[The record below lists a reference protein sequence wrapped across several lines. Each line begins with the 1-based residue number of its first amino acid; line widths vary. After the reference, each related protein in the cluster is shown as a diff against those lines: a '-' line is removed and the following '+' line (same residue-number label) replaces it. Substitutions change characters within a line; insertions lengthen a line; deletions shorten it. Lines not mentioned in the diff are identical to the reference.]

1 MHIKATNISKQFKN
15 NVLFTNINLDLY
27 SGNIYG
33 LIGHNG
39 SGKTVLMKILT
50 GVMKPTTGTV
60 EIDDK
65 TLHQDIHILPEV
77 GVIFE
82 KPEFFNDLTG
92 KENLEL
98 LAKINKR
105 IDDKKIIETMK
116 QVNLDPNNQNKVK
129 DYSLGMVQRLGIAQA
144 IMEDQKILI
153 LDEPTN
159 ALDQDGVISIL
170 RLLKH
175 KKEEGCLI
183 LISSHQLDEIFAICD
198 EVYQINHQNLIKVDK
213 QEERKFN
220 L

>member
-1 MHIKATNISKQFKN
+1 
-15 NVLFTNINLDLY
+15 
-27 SGNIYG
+27 
-33 LIGHNG
+33 
-39 SGKTVLMKILT
+39 MKILT

-65 TLHQDIHILPEV
+65 ILHQDIQILPEV

-116 QVNLDPNNQNKVK
+116 QVNLDQSNKNKVK

-159 ALDQDGVISIL
+159 ALDQDGVVSIL
-170 RLLKH
+170 RLLKQ

>member
-1 MHIKATNISKQFKN
+1 MHIKTTNISKQFKN
-15 NVLFTNINLDLY
+15 NVLFTNVNLDLY
-27 SGNIYG
+27 SGKIYG

-65 TLHQDIHILPEV
+65 TLHQDIQILPEV

-105 IDDKKIIETMK
+105 IDDKKIIEAMK

-159 ALDQDGVISIL
+159 ALDQDGVVSIL
-170 RLLKH
+170 RLLKQ

-183 LISSHQLDEIFAICD
+183 LISSHQLDEIFAVCD
-198 EVYQINHQNLIKVDK
+198 EVYQINHKNLVKVDK

>member
-15 NVLFTNINLDLY
+15 NVLFTIINLDLY
-27 SGNIYG
+27 SANIYG

-98 LAKINKR
+98 LAKINKK
-105 IDDKKIIETMK
+105 IDDEKIIETMK
-116 QVNLDPNNQNKVK
+116 QVNLDPNNKNKVK

>member
-15 NVLFTNINLDLY
+15 NVLFTNVNLDLY
-27 SGNIYG
+27 SGKIYG

-65 TLHQDIHILPEV
+65 TLHQDIQILPEV

-98 LAKINKR
+98 LAKINK
-105 IDDKKIIETMK
+105 
-116 QVNLDPNNQNKVK
+116 NKVK

-159 ALDQDGVISIL
+159 ALDQDGVVSIL
-170 RLLKH
+170 RLLKQ